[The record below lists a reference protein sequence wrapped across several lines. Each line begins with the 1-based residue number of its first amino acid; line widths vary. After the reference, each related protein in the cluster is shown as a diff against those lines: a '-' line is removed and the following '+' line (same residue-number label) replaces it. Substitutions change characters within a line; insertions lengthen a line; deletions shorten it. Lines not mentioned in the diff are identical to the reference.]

1 MAYGFNSSN
10 KNPAYRRFD
19 TDATTSVG
27 QTVGRAAGTGI
38 ASTGKGI
45 GARRRTQGMSAASDR
60 LSALMK
66 EQMGI
71 ELSDSS
77 SRYSK
82 ETEEVDYYED
92 MEKWKLGIQR
102 DTQVKGSKTKT
113 DDTEEGDT
121 PSEIFAELAEGL
133 AKRTGDTEFVSSVER
148 LAKKYNTTPNEVYA
162 VIKGE
167 SNFDPKAGA
176 NSTFKSMFQI
186 GPDAAKEAGIDYK
199 KLGTMLPSEQV
210 AAYDKYLSRWN
221 YDGNEGLSLGLMQAA
236 PGLAQS
242 LKEAPLNT
250 VVYSKDSKEWD
261 ANPGWRSDG
270 DGPITIGS
278 INNYYT

>member
-1 MAYGFNSSN
+1 MSKGFKSSRG
-10 KNPAYRRFD
+10 NPAFSRFN
-19 TDATTSVG
+19 TDATSSVG
-27 QTVGRAAGTGI
+27 ATAGRAAGLG
-38 ASTGKGI
+38 ASSTGRGS
-45 GARRRTQGMSAASDR
+45 ASRMATQRSILNDEEATEKFEERLGEIYKRPITSASNDTEDLDYGLEMEEYKR
-60 LSALMK
+60 L
-66 EQMGI
+66 
-71 ELSDSS
+71 
-77 SRYSK
+77 
-82 ETEEVDYYED
+82 
-92 MEKWKLGIQR
+92 IQEN
-102 DTQVKGSKTKT
+102 TIVKGSSSQT
-113 DDTEEGDT
+113 DDTSEVST
-121 PSEIFAELAEGL
+121 PSKIFDDLAQKLAE
-133 AKRTGDTEFVSSVER
+133 RTGDTEFIGSVER
-148 LAKKYNTTPNEVYA
+148 LAKKFNTTTNEVYA

-176 NSTFKSMFQI
+176 NSTFKSIFQF

-250 VVYSKDSKEWD
+250 VVYSEGSKQWE

-278 INNYYT
+278 IDNYYT